1 MEKYYVFALLVNR
14 LYWDKIMRFNT
25 LNAVN
30 DLKVKKS
37 MADKLNINEMAKQ
50 LVSIG
55 FECIRCSECCR
66 ARSGDNTVI
75 MFPDEIRLI
84 MDIHGMTP
92 DEVCEPSIPQFIDE
106 SGILHC
112 FEWVLKRH
120 SSGDCIFIQA
130 DNNCRIYQQRPWICS
145 TYPFFMAFTNEATK
159 PDIMVS
165 ECKGVGRPMN
175 EEDAI
180 KLAELLKG
188 RLLSEIIEE
197 IRLLENLEGFED
209 WEPIKDYS
217 RQGYSIAVHD
227 SRGIT
232 FITG

>member
-1 MEKYYVFALLVNR
+1 
-14 LYWDKIMRFNT
+14 MRFNILDAIT
-25 LNAVN
+25 

-37 MADKLNINEMAKQ
+37 MAYNLSINEMAKQ

-55 FECIRCSECCR
+55 FECMRCGECCR

-75 MFPDEIRLI
+75 LFPDEIRLI
-84 MDIHGMTP
+84 VDTHGMTP
-92 DEVCEPSIPQFIDE
+92 YDVCEHSIPQFMDD

-120 SSGDCIFIQA
+120 SIGDCIFIQS
-130 DNNCRIYQQRPWICS
+130 DNACMIYQQRPWICS
-145 TYPFFMAFTNEATK
+145 TYPFFLSFINGAAK

-188 RLLSEIIEE
+188 RLLAEITEE

-209 WEPIKDYS
+209 WEPAMFYS
-217 RQGYSIAVHD
+217 SKGCKGYTIAVHD
-227 SRGIT
+227 SSGMTYIT
-232 FITG
+232 D

>member
-1 MEKYYVFALLVNR
+1 
-14 LYWDKIMRFNT
+14 MRFNI
-25 LNAVN
+25 LDAVS

-37 MADKLNINEMAKQ
+37 MANKLSINEMAKQ

-55 FECIRCSECCR
+55 FECVRCGECCR

-75 MFPDEIRLI
+75 LFPDEIQLI
-84 MDIHGMTP
+84 VDTQGMTP
-92 DEVCEPSIPQFIDE
+92 DEVCEPSIPQFIDD

-112 FEWVLKRH
+112 FEWVLNRH

-130 DNNCRIYQQRPWICS
+130 DNTCMLYQQRPWICS
-145 TYPFFMAFTNEATK
+145 TYPFFLAFTNGAIK

-165 ECKGVGRPMN
+165 ECKGAGRPMD

-180 KLAELLKG
+180 KLAELLRD
-188 RLLSEIIEE
+188 RLLAEITEE
-197 IRLLENLEGFED
+197 IGLLENLDGFED
-209 WEPIKDYS
+209 WGPIRDYS

-232 FITG
+232 YITG

>member
-1 MEKYYVFALLVNR
+1 
-14 LYWDKIMRFNT
+14 MRFNI
-25 LNAVN
+25 LDAVN
-30 DLKVKKS
+30 YLKVKLS
-37 MADKLNINEMAKQ
+37 MADKLSINEMAKQ

-55 FECIRCSECCR
+55 FECMRCGECCR

-75 MFPDEIRLI
+75 LFPDEIRLI
-84 MDIHGMTP
+84 MDTHGMTP
-92 DEVCEPSIPQFIDE
+92 DDVCEHSIPQFIDD

-130 DNNCRIYQQRPWICS
+130 DNNCMLYQQRPWICS
-145 TYPFFMAFTNEATK
+145 TYPFFLGFTNGGAK
-159 PDIMVS
+159 PDIIVS

-188 RLLSEIIEE
+188 RLLAEITEE

-209 WEPIKDYS
+209 WEPARFYS
-217 RQGYSIAVHD
+217 SKGCKGYTIAVHD
-227 SRGIT
+227 SSGMTYIT
-232 FITG
+232 D